1 MRVPAQ
7 GGQPPG
13 DGKNSQC
20 ACSHKR
26 EGTACR
32 VPELKLATRAH
43 GVWRTSFERA
53 LLQGR
58 VECAQLDQVLCE
70 EDVEA
75 E

>member
-7 GGQPPG
+7 GGQPPRG
-13 DGKNSQC
+13 WQEQC
-20 ACSHKR
+20 ACSHKG

-58 VECAQLDQVLCE
+58 VGCTQLDQVLWE
-70 EDVEA
+70 EDGEA